1 MATMLALEF
10 ERAVAPRQHHRD
22 RDHPCEDTPEIPD
35 DKVQSGPEQQE
46 RPITG
51 SAALTQAP
59 CHAGRT
65 ALQLAERQRRFFVSL
80 VRQKHVGALVALLGC
95 TLTEQIDK

>member
-1 MATMLALEF
+1 MATMLALESS
-10 ERAVAPRQHHRD
+10 ELLRRGSIIGD

-35 DKVQSGPEQQE
+35 DEVQSGPEQQE